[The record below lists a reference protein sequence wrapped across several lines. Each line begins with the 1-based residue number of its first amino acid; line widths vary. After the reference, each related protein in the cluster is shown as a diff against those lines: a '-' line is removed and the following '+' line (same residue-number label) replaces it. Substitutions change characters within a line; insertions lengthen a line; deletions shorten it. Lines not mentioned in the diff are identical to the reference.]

1 MNLKHALYKSNLQEY
16 ISLRA
21 SQVALVVKNPPVNA
35 GDGKR
40 CRFDPWVV
48 SSPGGGHGNPLQYSC
63 LGNPLDR
70 GAWLAT
76 VYGVTTSWTQLRD
89 FHFHFTLRV
98 NFRSWWGK
106 PHCFQEDSLMT

>member
-48 SSPGGGHGNPLQYSC
+48 RSPGGGHGNPLQYSC

-70 GAWLAT
+70 GAWLQ
-76 VYGVTTSWTQLRD
+76 SMELQ
-89 FHFHFTLRV
+89 RV
-98 NFRSWWGK
+98 R
-106 PHCFQEDSLMT
+106 HD